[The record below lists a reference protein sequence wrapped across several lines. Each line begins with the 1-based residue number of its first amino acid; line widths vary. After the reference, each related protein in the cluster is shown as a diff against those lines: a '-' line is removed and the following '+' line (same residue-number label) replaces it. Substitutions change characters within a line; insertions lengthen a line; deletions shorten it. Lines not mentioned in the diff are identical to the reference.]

1 MRSLNTR
8 ETDVYMADELA
19 GDLAALMAPYQKEKI
34 FVVTDVH
41 THKLCFPSISALEG
55 ISKERCIVVGAG
67 DGAKN
72 TESLIQIWQAL
83 VEGGATR
90 HSLLINLGGGM
101 PCDLGGFAAATF
113 KRGIDFIN
121 IPTTLLAQVDA
132 SVGGKTGINFMGYK
146 NEIGSFMQAKH
157 VLVDTALLQTLDGP
171 NLLSGFAEMI
181 KHAYLKDEALLE
193 RTLAFDFENYDAK
206 ELSELVAAS
215 IRLKDEVVTA
225 DPREKGIRKALNLGH
240 TIGHAFESLALKRR
254 QPVLH
259 GYAVAYGMV
268 AELYLA
274 QQKLGFPGELV
285 QQLRSYVDMVYG
297 RFAFSETDFDE
308 LYQTMTHDKKNQAG
322 RMNFTLLRTIG
333 DIAINT
339 HCERDE
345 VLAALRAYLAPQS

>member
-1 MRSLNTR
+1 M
-8 ETDVYMADELA
+8 
-19 GDLAALMAPYQKEKI
+19 
-34 FVVTDVH
+34 
-41 THKLCFPSISALEG
+41 
-55 ISKERCIVVGAG
+55 VGAG

-285 QQLRSYVDMVYG
+285 QQLRSYVDKVYG